1 MKNTIKVERARH
13 NMTQQDLADKL
24 AVSRQTII
32 AIEAGKFNPSTLLS
46 IKMARLFGC
55 HVEDLFIVEEES
67 TND

>member
-13 NMTQQDLADKL
+13 NLTQQDLADKL

-55 HVEDLFIVEEES
+55 SVEDLFIIEDGE
-67 TND
+67 

>member
-1 MKNTIKVERARH
+1 MKNSIKVERPRH

-55 HVEDLFIVEEES
+55 HVEDIFTIDEDE
-67 TND
+67 

>member
-55 HVEDLFIVEEES
+55 SVEDLFIIEDGE
-67 TND
+67 

>member
-1 MKNTIKVERARH
+1 MKNNIKVERARH

-55 HVEDLFIVEEES
+55 SVEDLFIIEDGE
-67 TND
+67 

>member
-1 MKNTIKVERARH
+1 
-13 NMTQQDLADKL
+13 MTQQDLADKL

-55 HVEDLFIVEEES
+55 SVEDLFIIEDGE
-67 TND
+67 

>member
-24 AVSRQTII
+24 SVSRQTVI

-46 IKMARLFGC
+46 MKMARLFGC
-55 HVEDLFIVEEES
+55 SVEDLFTLEDGE
-67 TND
+67 

>member
-1 MKNTIKVERARH
+1 MKNTIKVERARY

-55 HVEDLFIVEEES
+55 SVEDLFIIEDGE
-67 TND
+67 

>member
-24 AVSRQTII
+24 SVSRQTII

-46 IKMARLFGC
+46 MKMARLFGC
-55 HVEDLFIVEEES
+55 SVEDLFTLEDGE
-67 TND
+67 